1 MSNNISFSQDEKEN
15 SLYDVFDPNENFAND
30 SINQTIINEPEKDEF
45 IQSIQKFFKYYYI
58 RFNILLEQKD
68 KIQFPNLQKNNLES
82 HIKFLKEI
90 NELYNKCGVN
100 NFDPKNIDEKLLK
113 VLLDIIFNSDINV
126 HAILDMKYNN
136 IFEDEKY
143 TPYAKEKSNKLIK
156 SKNRKIPIDYI
167 SLQLKLNS
175 RIKPLIDKLIK
186 VKDFL
191 LKQCK
196 FSSKDFDSRGD
207 FIIPN
212 LNLKTKRG
220 NEEYY
225 PPYMWLGIG
234 LNVSGKYE
242 QDGQWLMK
250 HDKDSKWTNAYLG
263 FNQEKNN
270 DIKEILHDLSFNN
283 EKLEKYENEVDFK
296 DERHWKQRIKKGIY
310 LNNKIENAEKNSGI
324 INIDNKEFKVLFM
337 VKVKIDEICQKKN
350 DDTWVLDKQYIRIYR
365 ILYKEINH

>member
-126 HAILDMKYNN
+126 HAILDMKYNK

-167 SLQLKLNS
+167 SL
-175 RIKPLIDKLIK
+175 
-186 VKDFL
+186 
-191 LKQCK
+191 
-196 FSSKDFDSRGD
+196 
-207 FIIPN
+207 
-212 LNLKTKRG
+212 
-220 NEEYY
+220 
-225 PPYMWLGIG
+225 
-234 LNVSGKYE
+234 
-242 QDGQWLMK
+242 
-250 HDKDSKWTNAYLG
+250 
-263 FNQEKNN
+263 
-270 DIKEILHDLSFNN
+270 
-283 EKLEKYENEVDFK
+283 
-296 DERHWKQRIKKGIY
+296 
-310 LNNKIENAEKNSGI
+310 
-324 INIDNKEFKVLFM
+324 
-337 VKVKIDEICQKKN
+337 
-350 DDTWVLDKQYIRIYR
+350 
-365 ILYKEINH
+365 